1 MGEGTGNVARS
12 APGRHYRRGLSLAE
26 VTARY
31 PDDASAEAWFAAS
44 RWPDG
49 PRCPRCGGRDVVP
62 VPSRRPQPWRCRSCR
77 RYHSVRTGTVM
88 EGSNLG
94 CRTWLLAVYLLCT
107 GLKSVSS
114 MKLHRDLGVTQKT
127 AWHLAHRVREAWGGE
142 RDLFTEVVEADE
154 AYFGGRTRNMSARK
168 RRERA
173 GRGRGPVDKAV
184 VAGVVERGTGRVS
197 AAVVGDTRAPTLQ
210 GFVRERVGPGST
222 VYTDEHPSYAALG
235 ADFAH
240 EAVRHK
246 VGEYV
251 RGAVHTNGVEAFWS
265 EMRRGYV
272 GTFHKVSPKHLARY
286 VREFAGRHNARPRD
300 TADMMRALA
309 RGMEGRRLRYRDL
322 VAPNGLAS
330 GARPLAA

>member
-1 MGEGTGNVARS
+1 MARS

-31 PDDASAEAWFAAS
+31 PDDASAEAWFAAG

-49 PRCPRCGGRDVVP
+49 PRCPRCGGGDVVP

-94 CRTWLLAVYLLCT
+94 CRTWLLAIYLLCT

-142 RDLFTEVVEADE
+142 RDLFTEVVEVDE
-154 AYFGGRTRNMSARK
+154 SYFGGRRKNMPARK
-168 RRERA
+168 RRELT
-173 GRGRGPVDKAV
+173 GRGAVGKAV

-210 GFVRERVGPGST
+210 GFVRERVEAGS
-222 VYTDEHPSYAALG
+222 VLYSDEHRSYIGLG
-235 ADFAH
+235 ADYAH
-240 EAVRHK
+240 EAVVHG

-251 RGAVHTNGVEAFWS
+251 REQTHVNGVESFWAGLK
-265 EMRRGYV
+265 RGYV
-272 GTFHKVSPKHLARY
+272 GTFHKVSHKHLDRY

-322 VAPNGLAS
+322 IAECGLAS
-330 GARPLAA
+330 GARPLAT